1 MKSIWPFRHIGL
13 KGLSF
18 VIAVLLW
25 LIVAGEET
33 VERGL
38 RVPLELQ
45 QFPPGLELQGEWPT
59 FVDVRVRGASGTL
72 SRISPAELVAV
83 LDLRTAHA
91 GTRLFQLTPEQ
102 VRTPFGVQI
111 VQVSP
116 SSVALSFETS
126 KTRTVRVTPKIEGQ
140 PDPNFVVGSKKVSPS
155 TVEVIGPESSV
166 NRVTEAVTEPV
177 NISGARSPVTETV
190 TVGFV
195 DPALRLRTPRQATV
209 TVQIFSGPD
218 TRTLRN
224 RPIHVRNM
232 APGLTAEVTPSA
244 ADVTLRGTHQ
254 SLGRLNIE
262 TLAAFVDVSGLGV
275 GEYLLDVGFDES
287 PEAGV
292 TQIEPSTVQVRI
304 SSGKD

>member
-1 MKSIWPFRHIGL
+1 MWPFRHVGL
-13 KGLSF
+13 KGLSL
-18 VIAVLLW
+18 VIALLLW

-83 LDLRTAHA
+83 LDLRTARA

-116 SSVALSFETS
+116 SSVALSFEPS

-140 PDPNFVVGSKKVSPS
+140 PDPNFVVGSRKATPS
-155 TVEVIGPESSV
+155 TVEVIGPETSV

-177 NISGARSPVTETV
+177 NISGARAPVTETV

-195 DPALRLRTPRQATV
+195 DPALRLKTPRQATV
-209 TVQIFSGPD
+209 TVQIFSGPE
-218 TRTLRN
+218 TRMLRA
-224 RPIHVRNM
+224 RPIHVRNV
-232 APGLTAEVTPSA
+232 APGMTAQATPSV
-244 ADVTLRGTHQ
+244 ADVTLRGTRQ
-254 SLGRLNIE
+254 GLARLNIE
-262 TLAAFVDVSGLGV
+262 TVGAFVDVSGLGV
-275 GEYLLDVGFDES
+275 GEYLLDVRFDEA

-304 SSGKD
+304 SSEKD